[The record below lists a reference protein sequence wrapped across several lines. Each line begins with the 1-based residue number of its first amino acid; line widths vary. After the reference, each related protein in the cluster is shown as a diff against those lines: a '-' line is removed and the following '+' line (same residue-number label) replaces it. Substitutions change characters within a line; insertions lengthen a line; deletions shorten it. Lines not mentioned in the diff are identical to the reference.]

1 MSIHLKAAFCTG
13 LLACLM
19 ACGACLAFADTP
31 PTDAAY
37 KDALSSPQKVAYA
50 NGQTAYFNIAVKGGH
65 KFVQEAYVD
74 ANKDGKFQD
83 GERAKV
89 VGFKAYPNSQTAYFT
104 YKSNRYYTRDVEARA
119 NKNGDFLKQTI
130 KGSAKKTVILPK
142 QTIKLNGGFEPGSN
156 TKVIA
161 TGATIKGAKGKIN
174 LIKLNSASA
183 KNPVQNVSFKGG
195 TWRTYE
201 KNGSTS
207 SSTFSVVCAKNITF
221 DSMDVNCS
229 SQYYCMQIFGSSN
242 VKVNNCTITASG
254 SWKKTYLKGA
264 IRIDSSFNGSKA
276 ADKKRGCSN
285 ITISRNKIVG
295 NTAVSVNQ
303 WDPKRAGVYHKNIK
317 IMNNKLTAK
326 GSGAPAINMSNA
338 AGFTI
343 TGNTITSASGIGIA
357 VGNYGKKSSA
367 YAKSTGIITKNTVK
381 AKKRCIAPNTWAKN
395 YKAKKLIVTGNKLA
409 SKAGKSAA
417 AKKSELK
424 KVAKSV
430 TYSKN
435 TLKRA

>member
-1 MSIHLKAAFCTG
+1 MSLHLKAVFCTG

-31 PTDAAY
+31 TTGDAY
-37 KDALSSPQKVAYA
+37 KDALTSPQKVAYA
-50 NGQTAYFNIAVKGGH
+50 DGQTAYFNIAMKGGH

-74 ANKDGKFQD
+74 ANKDGKFES
-83 GERAKV
+83 GEQAKV
-89 VGFKAYPNSQTAYFT
+89 VGFKKFPTSQTAYFT
-104 YKSNRYYTRDVEARA
+104 YKGNRYYTRDVEGRA
-119 NKNGDFLKQTI
+119 NKNGDFLKQSI
-130 KGSAKKTVILPK
+130 AGSAKKTVVLPK

-156 TKVIA
+156 TTVIA
-161 TGATIKGAKGKIN
+161 TGATIKGAKAKIN
-174 LIKLNSASA
+174 LIKLNSANG
-183 KNPVQNVSFKGG
+183 KKPIQNVTFKGG

-207 SSTFSVVCAKNITF
+207 SSTFSVVCAKGITF
-221 DSMDVNCS
+221 DGMNVNCS

-242 VKVNNCTITASG
+242 VKIKNCTITATG

-276 ADKKRGCSN
+276 ADKKRACSN
-285 ITISRNKIVG
+285 ITISGNKIVG

-303 WDPKRAGVYHKNIK
+303 WDPKCAGVYHKNIK
-317 IMNNKLTAK
+317 VTNNKLTAK

-338 AGFTI
+338 ASFTI
-343 TGNTITSASGIGIA
+343 TGNTISSASGVGIA

-367 YAKSTGIITKNTVK
+367 YAKSTGTIANNTVK

-395 YKAKKLIVTGNKLA
+395 YKAKKLVVTGNTLA
-409 SKAGKSAA
+409 SKAGKGATV
-417 AKKSELK
+417 KKSELK
-424 KVAKSV
+424 KVAKKV
-430 TYSKN
+430 TFSKN